1 MALLI
6 NFGGHG
12 IQTTFTL
19 KLIFAICLWAIFKRI
34 IPLLRFIFGAKAPSI
49 LKVPVANGKQFRTT
63 LFIIK
68 VFSINV
74 AHSGI
79 KSVKIILVSLLVGL
93 GKFECDYLYQLYRSV
108 YLL

>member
-63 LFIIK
+63 LFII
-68 VFSINV
+68 NV